1 MRVFRVT
8 RAVVLG
14 GLCAISLSLNVAT
27 VAFNSV
33 AVLVSGAYEAVTG
46 AASVVGGL
54 RRDADN
60 KTKRIASMSDDLGAK
75 DRRIASMS
83 DDLASKDRRIV
94 TLTDDLASKDRR
106 IASLSEDVARRNKQV
121 AGLTDEVTGLR
132 QAKTV
137 TYRKKP
143 WLVGEAVQDTTNRVS
158 RRIAT
163 AAARSAGSVA
173 AEAIPVAGVAV
184 ILGVTA
190 WELKDACATMK
201 DLRELDLA
209 FNPDTA
215 LDPEV
220 SEVCG
225 RTVPSGEEVWQTV
238 KASPG
243 KAWASAREHLP
254 DLPEFHMPDIHWPDI
269 DWTFWD

>member
-1 MRVFRVT
+1 MHVFRVT
-8 RAVVLG
+8 RAVILG
-14 GLCAISLSLNVAT
+14 GFFALSLSLNVAT

-46 AASVVGGL
+46 GASVLGGL

-60 KTKRIASMSDDLGAK
+60 KTKKIASMSDDLVVK
-75 DRRIASMS
+75 DRRIA
-83 DDLASKDRRIV
+83 A
-94 TLTDDLASKDRR
+94 
-106 IASLSEDVARRNKQV
+106 LSEDVALRNKQV
-121 AGLTDEVTGLR
+121 VGLTDEVTELR
-132 QAKTV
+132 QAKTL
-137 TYRKKP
+137 TYRGQRR
-143 WLVGEAVQDTTNRVS
+143 LVGEAVGDTTTRVS
-158 RRIAT
+158 RRIAS

-184 ILGVTA
+184 VLGVTA
-190 WELKDACATMK
+190 WELKDACDTMQ

-209 FNPDTA
+209 FNPDTS

-238 KASPG
+238 KSSPG

-254 DLPEFHMPDIHWPDI
+254 DLPELSMPELPEFSVPDINWR
-269 DWTFWD
+269 FWD

>member
-8 RAVVLG
+8 RAVILG
-14 GLCAISLSLNVAT
+14 GLFALSLSLNVAT

-54 RRDADN
+54 RRDVDN
-60 KTKRIASMSDDLGAK
+60 KTKRLASTSDDLVAK
-75 DRRIASMS
+75 NRRIASMS
-83 DDLASKDRRIV
+83 DDLMV
-94 TLTDDLASKDRR
+94 KDRR
-106 IASLSEDVARRNKQV
+106 IAALSEDVALRNKQV
-121 AGLTDEVTGLR
+121 AGLTDEVTELR

-137 TYRKKP
+137 NYRGQRR
-143 WLVGEAVQDTTNRVS
+143 LVGEAVGDTTTRVS

-184 ILGVTA
+184 ILGMTA
-190 WELKDACATMK
+190 WELKDACDTMQ

-209 FNPDTA
+209 FNPDTS

-225 RTVPSGEEVWQTV
+225 RSVPSGQEIWQTV
-238 KASPG
+238 KDSPG

-254 DLPEFHMPDIHWPDI
+254 DLPDLNMPQLPEFSVPDI
-269 DWTFWD
+269 DWRFWD